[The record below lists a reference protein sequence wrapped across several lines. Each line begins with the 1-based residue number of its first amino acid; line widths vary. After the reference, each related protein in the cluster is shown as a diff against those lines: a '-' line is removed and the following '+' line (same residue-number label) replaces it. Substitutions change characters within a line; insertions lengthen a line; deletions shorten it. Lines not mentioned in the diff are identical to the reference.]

1 MIKYPNQM
9 FYIKFP
15 IEANKFHS
23 NLLQNCRNSNLQTP
37 FRGRIYSTYIPCR
50 KDNGKN
56 NCFYLAY
63 KSNSTNLIRRL
74 DIKATH
80 YAWLL
85 LPIKKKLAAIGYYTF
100 TSFTSLLVWLIAR
113 LTNTFIVGIFFNGDA
128 YLKKKNNFMW
138 AALFFVHWD
147 IVCNFYLWDDIIKW
161 RKKHISI
168 AAYLFIDI

>member
-1 MIKYPNQM
+1 ML
-9 FYIKFP
+9 YIKFS
-15 IEANKFHS
+15 IKATIFDT
-23 NLLQNCRNSNLQTP
+23 NLLQNCWNSNLRTP
-37 FRGRIYSTYIPCR
+37 FRGRVHSTYSVVCVYFALEIII
-50 KDNGKN
+50 
-56 NCFYLAY
+56 

-74 DIKATH
+74 DIKATN